1 MSFVVVTGAGA
12 AGQPTARQFAE
23 SGEHV
28 RQITR
33 SGRGIDHPLVELISA
48 DITDADRLTELTEGA
63 RVLVNCA
70 VPPFPRWAVDL
81 PPMAAA
87 LLTAVERTGADYVML
102 GNTYGYGPV
111 TGPMTEDLPMAATT
125 VKGRLRAQMW
135 EDALAAQKAGR
146 VRATEVRSAAFL
158 GPGPV
163 GPYAFFVAAAVLGG
177 EIASWPGDLDAP
189 HSWNYTEDIARTL
202 VAASRAERAWGRA
215 WHVPATSSVS
225 VRVLSEQLAQLAG
238 VAPPRL
244 RRWHREDLMAMAR
257 TQPMF
262 GELLEMLY
270 SNESPHVLDSTYTEE
285 VLGVRP
291 TPLDAVLR
299 HTLAG
304 EVAKERT

>member
-12 AGQPTARQFAE
+12 AGLPTARQFAE
-23 SGEHV
+23 AGERV

-33 SGRGIDHPLVELISA
+33 SGRGVEHPLVELVAA
-48 DITDADRLTELTEGA
+48 DITDADRLTELTKGA

-70 VPPFPRWAVDL
+70 VPPLPRWADDL

-87 LLTAVERTGADYVML
+87 LLSAVERTGADYVML

-111 TGPMTEDLPMAATT
+111 EGPMTEDLPMKATT
-125 VKGRLRAQMW
+125 VKGRVRAQMW
-135 EDALAAQKAGR
+135 NDALAAHEAGR
-146 VRATEVRSAAFL
+146 VRVTEVRSAGFL

-163 GPYAFFVAAAVLGG
+163 GPYAYFVAPAVLAGQ
-177 EIASWPGDLDAP
+177 EASWPGDLDAP

-202 VAASRAERAWGRA
+202 VAASRTNGAWGRA

-225 VRVLSEQLAQLAG
+225 VRVLSEQLAELAG
-238 VAPPRL
+238 VAAPRL
-244 RRWHREDLMAMAR
+244 RRLHREDLIEMSQ

-270 SNESPHVLDSTYTEE
+270 SNENPHVLDSAFTQE
-285 VLGVRP
+285 VLGARA
-291 TPLDAVLR
+291 TSLDDVLR
-299 HTLAG
+299 ATLAG
-304 EVAKERT
+304 DSPRP

>member
-23 SGEHV
+23 AGEPV

-33 SGRGIDHPLVELISA
+33 SGRGVDHPLVELISA

-63 RVLVNCA
+63 RVVVNCA
-70 VPPFPRWAVDL
+70 IPPFPQWAVDL

-111 TGPMTEDLPMAATT
+111 TGPMTEDLPMKATT
-125 VKGRLRAQMW
+125 VKGRARAQMW
-135 EDALAAQKAGR
+135 IDALAAHEAGR
-146 VRATEVRSAAFL
+146 VRVTEVRSAAFL
-158 GPGPV
+158 GRGPV
-163 GPYAFFVAAAVLGG
+163 GAYALFVGGPVLAG
-177 EIASWPGDLDAP
+177 ETAYYPGDLDVP

-202 VAASRAERAWGRA
+202 VAASHGDRAWGRA

-225 VRVLSEQLAQLAG
+225 VRELSAQLARLAG
-238 VAPPRL
+238 VAAPRL
-244 RRWHREDLMAMAR
+244 RRMHREDLVEMAR

-270 SNESPHVLDSTYTEE
+270 SNETPHILDSTRTQA
-285 VLGVRP
+285 VLGVRA

-299 HTLAG
+299 DMLSGTS
-304 EVAKERT
+304 

>member
-12 AGQPTARQFAE
+12 AGLPTARQFAE
-23 SGEHV
+23 AGERV

-33 SGRGIDHPLVELISA
+33 SGRGVEHPLVELVAA
-48 DITDADRLTELTEGA
+48 DITDADRLTELTQGA

-70 VPPFPRWAVDL
+70 VPPFPRWASDL

-87 LLTAVERTGADYVML
+87 LLSAVERTGTDYVML

-111 TGPMTEDLPMAATT
+111 EGPMTEDLPMEATT
-125 VKGRLRAQMW
+125 VKGRVRAQMW
-135 EDALAAQKAGR
+135 EDAVAAHEAGR
-146 VRATEVRSAAFL
+146 ARVTEVRSAAFL
-158 GPGPV
+158 GAGPV
-163 GPYAFFVAAAVLGG
+163 GAYALFVAAAVLAGQ
-177 EIASWPGDLDAP
+177 EASYPGDLDAP

-202 VAASRAERAWGRA
+202 VAASREDRAWGRA

-225 VRVLSEQLAQLAG
+225 VRELTEQLAELAG
-238 VAPPRL
+238 VAAPRL
-244 RRWHREDLMAMAR
+244 RRLHRDDLIEMAR

-270 SNESPHVLDSTYTEE
+270 SNENPHILDSTRTQE

-291 TPLDAVLR
+291 TPLDTVLR
-299 HTLAG
+299 DVLAG
-304 EVAKERT
+304 DSGRS